1 MVVRT
6 DNKVICAN
14 GARNNLHFYD
24 IREVVRKNVMERYEE
39 KGKIELLGPGPFLFV
54 NNLSCY

>member
-6 DNKVICAN
+6 DNKVICAD

-24 IREVVRKNVMERYEE
+24 IREVSSKNIMDGDEE
-39 KGKIELLGPGPFLFV
+39 KGKI
-54 NNLSCY
+54 

>member
-6 DNKVICAN
+6 DNKVICAD

-24 IREVVRKNVMERYEE
+24 IREVVRKNVIDRYEE
-39 KGKIELLGPGPFLFV
+39 KGKIELKGAVPF
-54 NNLSCY
+54 CQ